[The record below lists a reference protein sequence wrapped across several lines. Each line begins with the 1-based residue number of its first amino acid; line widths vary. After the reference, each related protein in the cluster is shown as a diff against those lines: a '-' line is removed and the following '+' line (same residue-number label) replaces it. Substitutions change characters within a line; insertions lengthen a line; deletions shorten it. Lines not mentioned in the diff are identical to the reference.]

1 MNLRPL
7 DPQSSALPNY
17 ATPRQKYVAAKDY
30 CIIWGLYLS
39 RSLIVKIVV
48 YFLTSLCY
56 TINMNAIDK
65 KYRSVDM
72 SDKRREKKRIIAGA
86 IAIILV
92 LVMVS
97 PLLISLIALIFS

>member
-1 MNLRPL
+1 
-7 DPQSSALPNY
+7 
-17 ATPRQKYVAAKDY
+17 
-30 CIIWGLYLS
+30 
-39 RSLIVKIVV
+39 
-48 YFLTSLCY
+48 
-56 TINMNAIDK
+56 MNAIDK